1 MNSLFTALIN
11 FLSNKTN
18 LPPVLITIFLL
29 FIMWLITVA
38 NIDGVALVSFVYL
51 IFLPIIVVWN
61 SVIFGK
67 SWWERPK
74 KNYLSEHTNFMN

>member
-1 MNSLFTALIN
+1 MNGLFTVLIN

-18 LPPVLITIFLL
+18 LPPALITIFIL

-38 NIDGVALVSFVYL
+38 NIDDVAFVSLVYL

-61 SVIFGK
+61 SIIFGK

-74 KNYLSEHTNFMN
+74 GKITNDREIDS